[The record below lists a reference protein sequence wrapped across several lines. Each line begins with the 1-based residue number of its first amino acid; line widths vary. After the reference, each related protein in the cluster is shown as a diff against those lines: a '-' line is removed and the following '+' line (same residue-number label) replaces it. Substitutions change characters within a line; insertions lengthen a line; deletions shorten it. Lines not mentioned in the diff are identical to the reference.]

1 VQAYAIPAT
10 EPFATLSDVSEM
22 HPYTVRE
29 SPRATRVR
37 LRMSHSGDL
46 EVVVP
51 RGFDTRQVPGLV
63 ESQRDWIG
71 RAARRI
77 GRQRATL
84 PPGHTA
90 QLPDVVDLAALAE
103 SRSVEYRQNTAGR
116 ASVREQADGGLVVR
130 GDTSDIELCR
140 AALRRWLR
148 RTATARLVPW
158 LGSLAEEGGFTYQRT
173 CVRMQRAR
181 WGSASTRGTISLNAK
196 MLFFPP
202 RLVEHVLLHE
212 LCHTVH
218 PNHSKAFHELLR
230 ACDPDACRHA
240 RDLRTAWRFVPDWA
254 EE

>member
-1 VQAYAIPAT
+1 MQAYAIPAT

-51 RGFDTRQVPGLV
+51 RGFDTRQIPRLV
-63 ESQRDWIG
+63 ESQRDWIE

-77 GRQRATL
+77 DRQRAAL
-84 PPGHTA
+84 PPGHA
-90 QLPDVVDLAALAE
+90 ALLPTVVDLAALAQN
-103 SRSVEYRQNTAGR
+103 RTVEYRPSAEER
-116 ASVREQADGGLVVR
+116 VSVRERADGGLVVR
-130 GDTSDIELCR
+130 GDTSDIGLCR

-148 RTATARLVPW
+148 RTAATRLVPW
-158 LGSLAEEGGFTYQRT
+158 LASLAEEGGFAYERT
-173 CVRMQRAR
+173 CIRMQRAR

-230 ACDPDACRHA
+230 ACDPDACRHV